1 MRRVMCVYFPKW
13 PLQRLRHARP
23 EVRDKPIALSN
34 GAAKRPQIVLCSEQ
48 AARLGIRPGFTVA
61 EAVAIEPQ
69 IVIHEEDLEGDRRAL
84 EGLAEWTCR
93 YSPCVGLEEG
103 LSPQSL
109 LVDITGC
116 ANVFRGED
124 RLLERAA
131 RELRAEGWSVRIAIA
146 DTVGAAWGLA
156 HYASQLA
163 SGGSNAPGF
172 ACASGALLPPLAGL
186 PVAALRLEGET
197 LQLLSELGIDRVS
210 QLLALPRDEI
220 PARLGAGVLHRL
232 DQALGRASEVITPC
246 RTLPEIQASRWFEYA
261 TDRFDV
267 LKHALEELTQ
277 EIHGVLQTRQ
287 WGARQ
292 VECCLHHEKAV
303 PCKLEV
309 TLFRPTGSHR
319 YLTALLHTQLERVRV
334 VEPVCG
340 MSLRVTTA
348 EPLHLSQAGLME
360 AERTEGFKQLST
372 LIDRLSNRL
381 GREAV
386 TRPTLVPDPQPEY
399 ACRFQPV
406 IQEENGRARRKTE
419 SLLFL
424 ESSSPLF
431 PPGFPGSV
439 QRPVRLWPTPAQVEV
454 WRAFP
459 EGPPYRFCWAGMEY
473 QVTRTWGPERIE
485 TGWWR
490 GNDVHR
496 DYYMVTTDAGTRFW
510 LFLRQD
516 DNRWFLHG
524 CFD

>member
-1 MRRVMCVYFPKW
+1 
-13 PLQRLRHARP
+13 
-23 EVRDKPIALSN
+23 LSN
-34 GAAKRPQIVLCSEQ
+34 GAAKKPQIVLCSEQ
-48 AARLGIRPGFTVA
+48 AARLGIRLGFTVA

-69 IVIHEEDLEGDRRAL
+69 IVIQKQDPKGDRRAL
-84 EGLAEWTCR
+84 EALAEWMCR

-103 LSPQSL
+103 PSPQSL
-109 LVDITGC
+109 LADITGC

-124 RLLERAA
+124 RLLERAV
-131 RELRAEGWSVRIAIA
+131 RELRAEGWNVRIAIA

-156 HYASQLA
+156 HYAPQLA
-163 SGGSNAPGF
+163 SGGSNAPGL
-172 ACASGALLPPLAGL
+172 ACAPGALLPPLAGL

-197 LQLLSELGIDRVS
+197 LQLLCELGIDHIH
-210 QLLALPRDEI
+210 QLLALPRAEI

-246 RTLPEIQASRWFEYA
+246 RTLPEVQASRWFEYA

-267 LKHALEELTQ
+267 LKHALEEVTA
-277 EIHGVLQTRQ
+277 EIHAVLQSRQ

-292 VECCLHHEKAV
+292 VECCLHHEKAA

-319 YLTALLHTQLERVRV
+319 HLTALLRTQLERVRV
-334 VEPVCG
+334 AEPVCG
-340 MSLRVTTA
+340 MSLRVTAA
-348 EPLHLSQAGLME
+348 EPLQWSQTELLE
-360 AERTEGFKQLST
+360 AEQAEGRRQLST

-386 TRPTLVPDPQPEY
+386 TRPTLVPDPQPEC

-406 IQEENGRARRKTE
+406 IQEESSRAKRKAE
-419 SLLFL
+419 SFSFV
-424 ESSSPLF
+424 ESPSPLF

-439 QRPVRLWPTPAQVEV
+439 QRPVRLWPTPALIDV
-454 WRAFP
+454 WRVFP
-459 EGPPYRFCWAGMEY
+459 EGPPQRFSWKGTEY
-473 QVTRTWGPERIE
+473 HVARAWGPERIE